1 MGAGSS
7 GSYSGTSYLKA
18 IATAYYALPGPDG
31 S

>member
-7 GSYSGTSYLKA
+7 GSYSGTSYLRP
-18 IATAYYALPGPDG
+18 IAAYYALPGPDG